1 MDEGSADYFMA
12 VKSTSNLIIQILDSF
27 SIDHYCPRQ
36 HQISWCSTN
45 TEDFA
50 MRHVAT
56 HSMNREDLL
65 ISKVLFGF
73 LTTPL
78 LLLMSAAAV
87 IAL

>member
-1 MDEGSADYFMA
+1 MA
-12 VKSTSNLIIQILDSF
+12 VKSTSVFIIQILDNF

-45 TEDFA
+45 TEGFA

-56 HSMNREDLL
+56 HSNNREDIL
-65 ISKVLFGF
+65 ITKVLFGF

>member
-1 MDEGSADYFMA
+1 
-12 VKSTSNLIIQILDSF
+12 
-27 SIDHYCPRQ
+27 
-36 HQISWCSTN
+36 
-45 TEDFA
+45 

-65 ISKVLFGF
+65 ITKIVLGF

-78 LLLMSAAAV
+78 LLLISAAAV

>member
-1 MDEGSADYFMA
+1 MDEGSAVYFMA
-12 VKSTSNLIIQILDSF
+12 VNSTSIFIIQFLDSF

-56 HSMNREDLL
+56 HSMNQEDLL
-65 ISKVLFGF
+65 IAKALFGF

>member
-1 MDEGSADYFMA
+1 
-12 VKSTSNLIIQILDSF
+12 
-27 SIDHYCPRQ
+27 
-36 HQISWCSTN
+36 
-45 TEDFA
+45 
-50 MRHVAT
+50 MRHVAA

-65 ISKVLFGF
+65 ITKVLFGF

>member
-1 MDEGSADYFMA
+1 MDEGSPDYFIA
-12 VKSTSNLIIQILDSF
+12 VKSTNNFIIQNLDNF

-65 ISKVLFGF
+65 ITKVLFGF

>member
-1 MDEGSADYFMA
+1 MDEGSAVYFMA
-12 VKSTSNLIIQILDSF
+12 VKSTSNLIIQFLDNF
-27 SIDHYCPRQ
+27 SIEHYCPRQ